1 MPFSA
6 ARPWILF
13 AAAGW
18 CLLASSCGQPAAT
31 PAPPPPSP
39 LQAARLFHASFDQG
53 PHADFS
59 KGDRTLYTVDA
70 YDKIGERVEGIVSPD
85 IALDTLDAAFG
96 QSLRFQKRERRQL
109 LFMARDNVAFSP
121 AGWNGTISFW
131 LRVDPAN
138 ELPPG
143 FTDPIQV
150 TDAAYDDTCIWV
162 DFTKENPRQFRLGIF
177 GNRDSWNPANLDTS
191 KNPDFEKRL
200 IPVTDL
206 PFAGDRW
213 THVLITHEALGTAQ
227 GKGSLWLNGVKQGEK
242 TGIADRFEWDM
253 NSATIRV
260 GVSFVGAFDELSI
273 FDRPLTDAEVS
284 RVFAARGDAKTL
296 Q

>member
-1 MPFSA
+1 
-6 ARPWILF
+6 
-13 AAAGW
+13 
-18 CLLASSCGQPAAT
+18 
-31 PAPPPPSP
+31 
-39 LQAARLFHASFDQG
+39 
-53 PHADFS
+53 
-59 KGDRTLYTVDA
+59 V
-70 YDKIGERVEGIVSPD
+70 
-85 IALDTLDAAFG
+85 
-96 QSLRFQKRERRQL
+96 
-109 LFMARDNVAFSP
+109 
-121 AGWNGTISFW
+121 
-131 LRVDPAN
+131 N

-143 FTDPIQV
+143 FTDPIQI

-162 DFTKENPRQFRLGIF
+162 DFTKQNPRQFRLGIF
-177 GNRDSWNPANLDTS
+177 GNRDSWNPANIDTS
-191 KNPDFEKRL
+191 KNPDFETRL
-200 IPVTDL
+200 IPVTEL

-253 NSATIRV
+253 NAATIRV

-284 RVFAARGDAKTL
+284 RVFQAGGNAKTL